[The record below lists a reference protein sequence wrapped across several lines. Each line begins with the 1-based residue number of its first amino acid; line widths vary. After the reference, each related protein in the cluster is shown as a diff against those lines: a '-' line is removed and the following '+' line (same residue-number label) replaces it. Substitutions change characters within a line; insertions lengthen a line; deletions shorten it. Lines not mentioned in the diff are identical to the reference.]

1 MNQVEFKKVSSSTR
15 ELSRNRTER
24 DAPLNG
30 VLSDLGMQP
39 KLAEV
44 FWLNFLERSTGIAF
58 DPLAPINRPREWAQ
72 KLLKKQALPAAKEV
86 ANLDVEQVFDMI
98 AAAKAEL
105 EWDRANYLWHGLLAR
120 AFASEDVKL
129 VYYTDEPETA
139 VRWLYGQQP
148 DYFGV
153 VALEGAGRSAG
164 IPLPLVE
171 KRLLPAL
178 IVDKANIRDRA
189 VYIGICSSEEEP
201 FDW

>member
-1 MNQVEFKKVSSSTR
+1 MNKIQFNNASTAVR
-15 ELSRNRTER
+15 ELSRDRTER
-24 DAPLNG
+24 DVPLNG
-30 VLSDLGMQP
+30 VLADLGMPP
-39 KLAEV
+39 KLAEA
-44 FWLNFLERSTGIAF
+44 FWENFLERKTGIAF
-58 DPLAPINRPREWAQ
+58 DPLAPINRPREWAE
-72 KLLKKQALPAAKEV
+72 KLLRKQALPAAKEV
-86 ANLDVEQVFDMI
+86 AEMNVEEVFDMI

-139 VRWLYGQQP
+139 VRWLYCQQP

-178 IVDKANIRDRA
+178 FVDKDNIRDRS
-189 VYIGICSSEEEP
+189 VYVGICSSDEDP